1 VPLGTREPTECTP
14 PDRGNEDKES
24 PTYAHPQSFFRART
38 YAHGIVGDGLIN
50 RLPPLF
56 ECDYRPASA
65 PRRMSVPYPAAEK
78 CASEAD
84 LPPPSRSYKRAAVSH
99 CGPLQRGLEERGF
112 LRRVVGSGLRY
123 R

>member
-1 VPLGTREPTECTP
+1 MPLGTREPTECTP

-24 PTYAHPQSFFRART
+24 PTYAH
-38 YAHGIVGDGLIN
+38 GIVGDGLIN

-56 ECDYRPASA
+56 ECDYRPATA

-99 CGPLQRGLEERGF
+99 CGPLQRSLEERGF